1 VPLPLRPELFADFHM
16 GAIGGCS
23 GRNLDPWMM
32 RRSFRFSRYGIEWNC
47 ISTDLVDH
55 AANHELWFSGRGL
68 ISGTYR
74 SDVLATV
81 TRFGRPQLLE

>member
-32 RRSFRFSRYGIEWNC
+32 RRSFRFSQYPI
-47 ISTDLVDH
+47 DLIFTFQRT
-55 AANHELWFSGRGL
+55 WR
-68 ISGTYR
+68 IPR
-74 SDVLATV
+74 
-81 TRFGRPQLLE
+81 RW